1 MKTITDRPCK
11 CHNTAIMQQ
20 SQSKDIRSH
29 HLLLLLK
36 QLLLLWKREYV
47 PPMPT
52 APLRTQSARN
62 SDSASVLLTSLEE
75 KVAGT
80 LKLLD
85 QKDTQLHHLLLHQLL
100 LHQQHQLGDT
110 QANHLT
116 QQLLQHL
123 QR

>member
-1 MKTITDRPCK
+1 
-11 CHNTAIMQQ
+11 
-20 SQSKDIRSH
+20 
-29 HLLLLLK
+29 
-36 QLLLLWKREYV
+36 
-47 PPMPT
+47 MPT

-62 SDSASVLLTSLEE
+62 SDSASVLLTGQEE

-85 QKDTQLHHLLLHQLL
+85 QKDTQLHHLL

>member
-1 MKTITDRPCK
+1 METIMDLQHK
-11 CHNTAIMQQ
+11 YHNMAIF
-20 SQSKDIRSH
+20 QSKDIQY

-52 APLRTQSARN
+52 APLKAQSARN
-62 SDSASVLLTSLEE
+62 SDSANVLLTGQEE

-116 QQLLQHL
+116 Q
-123 QR
+123 

>member
-11 CHNTAIMQQ
+11 HHNTAIMQQ

-62 SDSASVLLTSLEE
+62 SDSASVLLTGQEE

-85 QKDTQLHHLLLHQLL
+85 QKDTQPHHLLLHQLL

-123 QR
+123 KR

>member
-11 CHNTAIMQQ
+11 HHNMAIMQQ

-47 PPMPT
+47 PQMPT
-52 APLRTQSARN
+52 APLRAQSAQN

-80 LKLLD
+80 LKLMD
-85 QKDTQLHHLLLHQLL
+85 QKDTHHLLLHQLL
-100 LHQQHQLGDT
+100 LHQQHQLWDT

>member
-62 SDSASVLLTSLEE
+62 SDSASVLLTGQEE

-85 QKDTQLHHLLLHQLL
+85 QKDTQLHHLL